1 MHKILGQAHRS
12 FLRVEMTEVYI
23 EISSAI
29 MDIKT
34 LKDAELVTRN
44 GRRGVWNIILN
55 FTTQYLDSEAG

>member
-1 MHKILGQAHRS
+1 
-12 FLRVEMTEVYI
+12 MTEVYI